1 MTHRRRILWPVLGA
15 VLCAAGCT
23 PPVDWAAYERFAVAE
38 GLHRMERNPADA
50 PFTEEDLQRNFQHI
64 AFGVEAML
72 DQEAREVPLRRW
84 SGPVIYRVEGEGVTQ
99 QDRAAIRAFMARM
112 ETLSGLEVREGRKG
126 MNFLIFILDRR
137 DRSELT
143 RMFASLDGSGAEFL
157 SEFIGQSD
165 DAHPCRGTITSSDEA
180 EIGFAAVLIKDETV
194 GRLRQTCI
202 EEEISQSFGLTN
214 DHPEVRPSLFN
225 DDQEFALLT
234 EHDAALLQMLY
245 HPILRPGMR
254 REEAE
259 PLLPDVLDDLRRQG
273 KLVVPPVAD
282 QQSVDAGVRNPAAPR
297 GPAAPDG
304 RSGTGNAG

>member
-1 MTHRRRILWPVLGA
+1 MTQRRRILWPVLGA
-15 VLCAAGCT
+15 VLFAAGCT

-38 GLHRMERNPADA
+38 GLHRMERTPPDA
-50 PFTEEDLQRNFQHI
+50 PYSDRDLIRNFQHI

-72 DQEAREVPLRRW
+72 EQEAREVPLRRW
-84 SGPVIYRVEGEGVTQ
+84 SGPVIYQVEGQGVTQ
-99 QDRAAIRAFMARM
+99 QDRIAIREFMARM
-112 ETLSGLEVREGRKG
+112 ETLSGIEVREGRQG

-143 RMFASLDGSGAEFL
+143 RMFGRLDGRGAEFL
-157 SEFIGQSD
+157 SDFIGQSD
-165 DAHPCRGTITSSDEA
+165 DAHPCRGTITTSEEA

-234 EHDAALLQMLY
+234 DHDAALLQMLY

-259 PLLPDVLDDLRRQG
+259 PLLSDVLDDLRRQG
-273 KLVVPPVAD
+273 KVVVPPASA
-282 QQSVDAGVRNPAAPR
+282 QRPAGSAPINAAAPR
-297 GPAAPDG
+297 APVAPG
-304 RSGTGNAG
+304 NRSGTGNAG